1 MDTRLDLAA
10 QLEYTKNLL
19 EQLTDQV
26 ERNTAILRRSQEREL
41 NLLRAEDLS
50 VLFDCMLS
58 GLAQSYGLD
67 ANTVVLKDAEHDIRH
82 LLLAGPGT
90 GADLSGLVFVEA
102 LDGLAP
108 QYAEL
113 ESPWLG
119 PYSRAAHG
127 LILPDRCGIKSAAII
142 PLRRQDRLLGSL
154 NFGSVDAERFTPA
167 HASDFF
173 AHLGVIASFALEN
186 ALNRARLTRSGFTD
200 VLTGWYNRRYL
211 EVRLKEELGRARRE
225 GGALTCLMLDV
236 DHFKQINDRYGHA
249 AGDRVLKE
257 VAKRIES
264 QIRVTDV
271 AARYGGEEF
280 VMLLPDTAARAGALL
295 ASRIRESVAAE
306 PIEVGGGETVFVTAS
321 IGISSERPAREAA
334 DLKSLGDALIERA
347 DVALYQAKSAGRNR
361 VVTSSD
367 D

>member
-1 MDTRLDLAA
+1 MDTQQDLAA
-10 QLEYTKNLL
+10 QLEYTRNLL

-58 GLAQSYGLD
+58 GLADSYQLD
-67 ANTVVLKDAEHDIRH
+67 ANSVVLKDSGRDIRRF
-82 LLLAGPGT
+82 LMAGPPT
-90 GADLSGLVFVEA
+90 AADLSGLVFVDTLE
-102 LDGLAP
+102 GLTP
-108 QYAEL
+108 QYASL
-113 ESPWLG
+113 QAPWLG
-119 PYSRAAHG
+119 PYSRADHR
-127 LILPDRCGIKSAAII
+127 LILPNKRGIKSVAII

-154 NFGSVDAERFTPA
+154 NFGSADKARFTSA

-211 EVRLKEELGRARRE
+211 DVRLEEELGRARRD
-225 GGALTCLMLDV
+225 GGALTCLMIDV
-236 DHFKQINDRYGHA
+236 DHFKQINDQYGHA

-257 VAKRIES
+257 VANRVDS

-280 VMLLPDTAARAGALL
+280 VILLPDTAGRAGGLL
-295 ASRIRESVAAE
+295 ANRIRECVAEE
-306 PIEVGGGETVFVTAS
+306 PIDVGEGESVFVTAS
-321 IGISSERPAREAA
+321 IGISSDTPARDAN
-334 DLKSLGDALIERA
+334 DLRALGAALIERA
-347 DVALYQAKSAGRNR
+347 DVALYQAKSEGRNR
-361 VVTSSD
+361 VVVNGED
-367 D
+367 